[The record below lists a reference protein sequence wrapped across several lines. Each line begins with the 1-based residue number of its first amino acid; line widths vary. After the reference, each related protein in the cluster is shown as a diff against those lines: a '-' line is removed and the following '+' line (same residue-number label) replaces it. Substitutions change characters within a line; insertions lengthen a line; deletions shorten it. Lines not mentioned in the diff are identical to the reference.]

1 MRRRRSG
8 FTLVELLVVIAIIGI
23 LIALLLPAVQAA
35 REAARR
41 SECTNK
47 LKQIGVA
54 FHNYADSRK
63 VFPAFSYIVGNYTN
77 PNTTYL
83 GNWEGPSA
91 FVQILPYI
99 EQGAIYNLWKWDAS
113 WDNRA
118 TPAGAA
124 NANSAI
130 DMNLSRTKI
139 GAFRCP
145 SDSPY
150 PDQNFAGCNY
160 AVSGGSCT
168 AWTGTVNNQKGV
180 FRYNMETSFADIRDG
195 TANTIMTSEHIT
207 GDINNGV
214 YTVGDVIRAQPFP
227 AAANPPWNSTAV
239 FWTQAMLD
247 TYGAQCLTG
256 IGNQH
261 SHNGREWA
269 ASMHTQTVFNTL
281 APPNHRWPDCQDCVG
296 CGWMDSQGI
305 FPARSRHPGG
315 VNVGMAD
322 ASVRFI
328 SETVDLLIWQGIGSR
343 ADGEAVT
350 LP

>member
-1 MRRRRSG
+1 MGKRRSG

-63 VFPAFSYIVGNYTN
+63 VFPAYSYIVGSPGANM
-77 PNTTYL
+77 

-91 FVQILPYI
+91 FVMILPYI
-99 EQGAIYNLWKWDAS
+99 EQSAVYNQWMWHTS
-113 WDNRA
+113 WDERTTIPAPA
-118 TPAGAA
+118 TPAPNPYG
-124 NANSAI
+124 
-130 DMNLSRTKI
+130 DFMRNLRRTKI

-150 PDQNFAGCNY
+150 PGGTEAGCNY
-160 AVSGGSCT
+160 AVSAGPSL
-168 AWTGTVNNQKGV
+168 AWTSTAADQIGV
-180 FRYNMETSFADIRDG
+180 FRYNYETSFADIRDG
-195 TANTIMTSEHIT
+195 TANTIMTSEHLT
-207 GDINNGV
+207 GDATGT
-214 YTVGDVIRAQPFP
+214 YTIGDVVRAQAFP
-227 AAANPPWNSTAV
+227 GAANPPFNNVNV

-256 IGNQH
+256 IANHH
-261 SHNGREWA
+261 SHGGREWA
-269 ASMHTQTVFNTL
+269 AAMQTQTVFNTM
-281 APPNHRWPDCQDCVG
+281 APPNHRWPDCQECAG
-296 CGWMDSQGI
+296 CGWMDSRGI

-322 ASVRFI
+322 ASVRFM
-328 SETVDLLIWQGIGSR
+328 SETIDLAIWQALGSR
-343 ADGEAVT
+343 AGGEAVS
-350 LP
+350 PP